1 MRDLSDYLRRNAVA
15 AVLAAMVALVA
26 VLAGTLFDALAEASA
41 EAAAPPPTRVE
52 AAPVIQSSL
61 TKSMRVVGNVE
72 SGEAV
77 DLRSEVTG
85 RIQRLGF
92 KDGQFVKAGDL
103 LVKLD
108 SEVQDAELARARAN
122 LGLSQNNVARYGTLV
137 QKGVVSKVKL
147 EEAQAEYNL
156 ARANVQLAEANL
168 AKTEIRAPFD
178 SKVGIRRVSPGGY
191 VSPGDSLVNVDKT
204 GEVKVLFTLPEKFL
218 HDLKQGTEIDLSV
231 DGLPD
236 QVVKAKVVAIESR
249 VAADSRSIRVQAV
262 APNTDGK
269 LYAGQ
274 FVTVNVPIRHLEE
287 ALLVPDQALVPQG
300 GDVFVF
306 RVENN
311 VAKRTAVKTGL
322 RAESK
327 AEILAGLKAGD
338 VVVTAGQ
345 QKIQDGAPV
354 QVGSPALVQVLATPE
369 ESDIAPN

>member
-26 VLAGTLFDALAEASA
+26 VLAGTLFDAPAEASA